1 MKKSNWIAMMLCFL
15 LLTGCAAK
23 PKSFDEMTAE
33 EQIEAATDYKGI
45 MACVKASKKKS
56 SNYTAENEDA
66 LFEKIKTYLF
76 TEGTLNGTYYY
87 NGHVSYATQISGT
100 YLFESH
106 YEPVSYTIVVYC
118 VSPDEIYLVP
128 KEKAPANM
136 QDIPSMSN
144 AASYKYQAARS
155 EWGLGRSNS
164 DEEYLNFVLR
174 RYQGNN
180 TELRIRYYEE
190 SKLLEINDKLPQQYG
205 EWPSSQEYYADLST
219 SYSASRAEYDEHEA
233 WSNEW
238 DAKKKAEKEEQ
249 EKLAKSDPKVGM
261 TKTEVEGCAWGKP
274 DRKNIDEY
282 SWGTSEQWVY
292 KSKGYVYFKNG
303 IVSSVSKR

>member
-15 LLTGCAAK
+15 LLTGCAAGSNTTTSV
-23 PKSFDEMTAE
+23 KSFAEMTAE
-33 EQIEAATDYKGI
+33 EQIETATDYNGI
-45 MACVKASKKKS
+45 IACVEASKKRS

-87 NGHVSYATQISGT
+87 NEEFHGGT
-100 YLFESH
+100 FGYDWYGSS
-106 YEPVSYTIVVYC
+106 VSYTLVVYS
-118 VSPDEIYLVP
+118 VSGDEIYLVP
-128 KEKAPANM
+128 KEEAPANI

-155 EWGLGRSNS
+155 EWGLGYSSKN
-164 DEEYLNFVLR
+164 DGYCLR
-174 RYQGNN
+174 FTLQHYRATNI
-180 TELRIRYYEE
+180 ELEISYYAK
-190 SKLLEINDKLPQQYG
+190 SKLLTIYDKLPQQSG
-205 EWPSSQEYYADLST
+205 KWPSPQEYYADLST
-219 SYSASRAEYDEHEA
+219 SYSASQAEYDEWE
-233 WSNEW
+233 
-238 DAKKKAEKEEQ
+238 AKKKAEKEEK
-249 EKLAKSDPKVGM
+249 EKLAKSEPKVGM
-261 TKTEVEGCAWGKP
+261 TKTEVESCAWGKP